1 MFQPKYTPNV
11 SVNFGCWNKRFT
23 CKNSSRIRSRKH
35 KVYVRPI
42 KRLDARH
49 LNIHRVI
56 VNVFDNRVLGVW
68 VSERRCEYS
77 HLLKPFDVRLVRGVK
92 LFEKTSRYSITHLYS
107 AAHIFFIKEFD
118 IVNDKKMIAV
128 DKVNKI
134 LLAWSGFCLACLS
147 LALGNTSG
155 GDFFSFGPSDKL
167 VILDIKINT
176 AFRYSVVLLYTIV
189 STLARTVL
197 QEIVSPWL
205 IQTIQNDKPKNEYAL
220 QHAQEIALGEC
231 FYRWFDWFMYMHIL
245 LAQIDMMIVELIGN
259 LVAVSYTTRMYTQK
273 ISQETI

>member
-1 MFQPKYTPNV
+1 
-11 SVNFGCWNKRFT
+11 
-23 CKNSSRIRSRKH
+23 
-35 KVYVRPI
+35 
-42 KRLDARH
+42 
-49 LNIHRVI
+49 
-56 VNVFDNRVLGVW
+56 
-68 VSERRCEYS
+68 
-77 HLLKPFDVRLVRGVK
+77 
-92 LFEKTSRYSITHLYS
+92 
-107 AAHIFFIKEFD
+107 
-118 IVNDKKMIAV
+118 VNDKKMIAV

-205 IQTIQNDKPKNEYAL
+205 IQTIQNDKPKDEYAL